1 MISPLIDL
9 FWKLITTIVQV
20 RSRDARR
27 GARTGKKHSLS
38 KAGGL
43 FGTVAY
49 LWESFSAASECAL
62 GCPAIHSTVQTEPR
76 RVININSNDMS
87 MYSQFDERC
96 LCAERWLR
104 GGKEAT
110 QSLPFRT
117 AIGTP
122 PVVQI
127 AGINV
132 GLLLASL
139 VSLWGAV
146 LWRPARGFTSQASGA
161 PLVNTP
167 RKTGSS
173 ALPRSLCNTPHEVFS
188 ST

>member
-1 MISPLIDL
+1 MLWAAPSP
-9 FWKLITTIVQV
+9 
-20 RSRDARR
+20 
-27 GARTGKKHSLS
+27 
-38 KAGGL
+38 
-43 FGTVAY
+43 
-49 LWESFSAASECAL
+49 
-62 GCPAIHSTVQTEPR
+62 PAIHSTVQTEPR

-167 RKTGSS
+167 RRQ
-173 ALPRSLCNTPHEVFS
+173 ALRLSPGRFVTHRTRFSVQRRIIIIGPHM
-188 ST
+188 